1 MQRMVSINGLP
12 PSLVSNTNKARKASK
27 KRAQETSAQDE
38 SAVSKTTKVANAVA
52 QSIRNVAESEIHYSN
67 LQYDY
72 PPGENRKAMSH
83 YLDVLNQSKREE
95 LARLI
100 GVDIYI

>member
-1 MQRMVSINGLP
+1 MVSINGLP
-12 PSLVSNTNKARKASK
+12 PTLISSPNKTQKAYK
-27 KRAQETSAQDE
+27 KRAQEASAPDD
-38 SAVSKTTKVANAVA
+38 STVSKPTKVANAVA
-52 QSIRNVAESEIHYSN
+52 QSIRNVAESEIDYSN

-72 PPGENRKAMSH
+72 PPGENRKAMSY
-83 YLDVLNQSKREE
+83 YLDVLNQSKRDE

>member
-1 MQRMVSINGLP
+1 MVSINGLP
-12 PSLVSNTNKARKASK
+12 PSNVSSTRKTSKAAK
-27 KRAQETSAQDE
+27 KRAQDTRAPDSSSTVQP
-38 SAVSKTTKVANAVA
+38 TKVANAIS
-52 QSIRNVAESEIHYSN
+52 QSIRSVAQPDAQYSN
-67 LQYDY
+67 LQYDF
-72 PPGENRKAMSH
+72 PPGENPKAMSH